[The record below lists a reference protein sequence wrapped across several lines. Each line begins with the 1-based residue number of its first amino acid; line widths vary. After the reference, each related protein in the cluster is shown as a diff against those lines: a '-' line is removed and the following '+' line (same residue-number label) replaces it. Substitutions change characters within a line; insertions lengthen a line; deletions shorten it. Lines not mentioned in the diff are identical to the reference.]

1 MIGPDDR
8 FEHPLPDAWT
18 RLRTMRIVAL
28 VLSSA
33 FSLAAGY
40 FAFKVPSRYYLS
52 ATYDPSATW
61 QARVSMAMLAPAAV
75 LLVVGF
81 VGTVRVNAQREDEPG
96 YSTWGA
102 LLSTVPPIFLF
113 ALAVVARSTAG

>member
-8 FEHPLPDAWT
+8 PEHPRADART
-18 RLRTMRIVAL
+18 RLRTTRIIAL
-28 VLSSA
+28 VLSSG

-61 QARVSMAMLAPAAV
+61 QARLSMAMLVPAAV

-81 VGTVRVNAQREDEPG
+81 VATVHINAQREDEPG
-96 YSTWGA
+96 YSTWGV
-102 LLSTVPPIFLF
+102 LLSTIPPIFLF
-113 ALAVVARSTAG
+113 ALAVMARSTAG